1 MAVKFSD
8 FTPGATAATTELVG
22 YKTGTTTNTRYS
34 LAQVGEG
41 IFGVDFSISNFS
53 WVNST
58 GYLGIGTDSP
68 TALLDADGDAIFNK
82 SSLDKDFR
90 VVSDGNQYM
99 FFVDGGTDRVGIGG
113 AAPAKDLHIQRT
125 SGETTLRLQS
135 GGSYSDILQ
144 NGANLFIQNA
154 AGGGSII
161 FYDDAAERMRIDT
174 DGVIKITG
182 QGYSELHDDEI
193 TNLTFNWNNG
203 NIQTTTMGASSP
215 TFTPTNPKIGA
226 TYILTLVQT
235 GTVTAT
241 WTGVKWPAAT
251 APTLSGAGKTDII
264 TLICYNEADAGLYYG
279 SSVLNFT
286 T

>member
-22 YKTGTTTNTRYS
+22 YKTGTTTNTRYT
-34 LAQVGEG
+34 LAQVGVG
-41 IFGVDFSISNFS
+41 IFANPVSSSVTLESSAADLIFEMDNNA
-53 WVNST
+53 VNSANFQLSN
-58 GYLGIGTDSP
+58 GSGNNR
-68 TALLDADGDAIFNK
+68 ADFMLNSQVHITMKG
-82 SSLDKDFR
+82 
-90 VVSDGNQYM
+90 Q
-99 FFVDGGTDRVGIGG
+99 RVGIVQYNPTYTLDVTGDGRFTSDLTVGG
-113 AAPAKDLHIQRT
+113 
-125 SGETTLRLQS
+125 
-135 GGSYSDILQ
+135 
-144 NGANLFIQNA
+144 NLKV
-154 AGGGSII
+154 S
-161 FYDDAAERMRIDT
+161 
-174 DGVIKITG
+174 G

-193 TNLTFNWNNG
+193 TNLTFDWDDG